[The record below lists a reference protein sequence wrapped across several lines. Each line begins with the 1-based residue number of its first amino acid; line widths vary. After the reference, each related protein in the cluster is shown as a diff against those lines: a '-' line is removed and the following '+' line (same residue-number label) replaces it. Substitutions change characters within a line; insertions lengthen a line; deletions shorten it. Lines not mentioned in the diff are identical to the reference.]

1 MGRIVARART
11 LEDGGDGGKGGDVV
25 YVICVFRCM
34 LIYIFGVCVG
44 GGECGSKGE

>member
-25 YVICVFRCM
+25 YVCSLCVS
-34 LIYIFGVCVG
+34 L
-44 GGECGSKGE
+44 